1 MLYQRLS
8 CYFLWSY
15 YFCILSVEL
24 GACKHIEI
32 VDSLGARYTFLSGQN
47 AAYLFVINGM
57 PAHYRQQ
64 RPDYKAAAQHND
76 TH

>member
-8 CYFLWSY
+8 CYLLWSY
-15 YFCILSVEL
+15 CFCILSVEL

-32 VDSLGARYTFLSGQN
+32 VDSLGARYTFLAGQN

-57 PAHYRQQ
+57 PAHYGQQ
-64 RPDYKAAAQHND
+64 RPDYKAAARHSGI
-76 TH
+76 H